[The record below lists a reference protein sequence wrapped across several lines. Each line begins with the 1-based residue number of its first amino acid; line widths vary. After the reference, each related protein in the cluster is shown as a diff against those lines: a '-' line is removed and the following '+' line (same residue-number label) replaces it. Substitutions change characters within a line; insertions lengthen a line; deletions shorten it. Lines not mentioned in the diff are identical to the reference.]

1 MTFLDNYEAK
11 MLEDAEERI
20 RADNAKLEKQ
30 REKQLKDAYKTIN
43 ILKQKEIAF
52 DKLSVAY
59 RELNNQYLK
68 KVENFENHLHERYN
82 RYFNEH
88 FDFFRKQGI

>member
-1 MTFLDNYEAK
+1 
-11 MLEDAEERI
+11 MLEDVKERI
-20 RADNAKLEKQ
+20 KADNAKLEKQ

-52 DKLSVAY
+52 GKLSAANK
-59 RELNNQYLK
+59 ELNNQYLK
-68 KVENFENHLHERYN
+68 MTENFENHLHERYN

>member
-1 MTFLDNYEAK
+1 
-11 MLEDAEERI
+11 MLEDVKERI
-20 RADNAKLEKQ
+20 KADNAKLEKQ

-43 ILKQKEIAF
+43 ILKQKKIAF
-52 DKLSVAY
+52 DKLSAAY
-59 RELNNQYLK
+59 RNLNSQYSK
-68 KVENFENHLHERYN
+68 MVENFEKDLHERFS